1 MQKNQEDILDECKT
15 SLENMHALYSQH
27 PYMLQR
33 LHHHMTAY
41 LPSTLANELK
51 GYDKRVDR
59 TNTLTNEQQIFI
71 QVFLSKNAYY
81 YLPINGCFYEY
92 DGKHYKP
99 VKEDDIQHKLL
110 STISSDKTIM
120 PWKHK
125 TKINIM
131 KQIKERNI
139 LKSVPETDTI
149 QNILGIL
156 SPSIFTSKN
165 QAKYFLTIIGDNI
178 FKKNSDLIFLVD
190 VKTRRLLTEID
201 NIAYMMIGQ
210 ANTTHNFM
218 TKYHESHHYNNCRLL
233 KTNEVYSMDLWKDLL
248 QKIGLDLLCVAAHY
262 SARYENSENYI
273 MNKSDSVLKN
283 YALFLKNN
291 TQQQIVDKFIAHSI
305 QKVNINVN
313 VNVNFDPETN
323 LQQQHLQQQQQ
334 QQSIYGTS
342 PQLSSSPLE
351 SGSGFLLMKKAF
363 NYTISWKNMHYLWK
377 QYLSAF
383 SLPNVIYSNTLKVIF
398 KERLQYQELGDTF
411 VNVTSKYLPLVSDFL
426 AFWDETVIM
435 SEGVSGEL
443 NEGYFDNELEIDEIC
458 MLFKSWNN
466 NNSITETDVLK
477 LLKHFFPSLEIVED
491 KYVLNVSCSLWD
503 KVQDIDQALEQYKTH
518 LKQMMGDIPVNEH
531 NIVSFDSAYNFY
543 TTYCSSL
550 SSNVVSKR
558 YFEKYVYS
566 VLHNFIVFERFI
578 CVDWYVN

>member
-1 MQKNQEDILDECKT
+1 MQKMPEDVLEECKS
-15 SLENMHALYSQH
+15 SLENMYALYSQH

-33 LHHHMTAY
+33 FHYHMTTY

-81 YLPINGCFYEY
+81 YLPNNGCFYEY

-110 STISSDKTIM
+110 TTISSDKTIM

-125 TKINIM
+125 TKINII

-190 VKTRRLLTEID
+190 IKTRRLLTEID

-218 TKYHESHHYNNCRLL
+218 TKYHESHDYNNCRLL

-273 MNKSDSVLKN
+273 MNKADSVLKT

-305 QKVNINVN
+305 QKVNVE
-313 VNVNFDPETN
+313 FDADFSF
-323 LQQQHLQQQQQ
+323 QQTQTQPQ

-351 SGSGFLLMKKAF
+351 SGVNFLMKKAF
-363 NYTISWKNMHYLWK
+363 NYAISWKNMHYLWK

-383 SLPNVIYSNTLKVIF
+383 SLPNVIYSNTLKAIF
-398 KERLQYQELGDTF
+398 KERLQYQDFGDTF
-411 VNVTSKYLPLVSDFL
+411 INVTSKYLPLVSEFL
-426 AFWDETVIM
+426 SFWDETINM
-435 SEGVSGEL
+435 SEGVSGES
-443 NEGYFDNELEIDEIC
+443 NESYFDNELEVDEIC
-458 MLFKSWNN
+458 MLFKSWHS

-477 LLKHFFPSLEIVED
+477 LLKHFFSSLEIVED

-503 KVQDIDQALEQYKTH
+503 KVQDIDQALQQYKTH

-558 YFEKYVYS
+558 YFEKYLYS
-566 VLHNFIVFERFI
+566 MLHNFIVFERFI
-578 CVDWYVN
+578 CVDWYMN

>member
-1 MQKNQEDILDECKT
+1 MQKMPENVLEECKL

-33 LHHHMTAY
+33 LHHHMTSY

-51 GYDKRVDR
+51 GYDKRIDR

-81 YLPINGCFYEY
+81 YLPNNGCFYEY

-110 STISSDKTIM
+110 STISNDKTIM

-125 TKINIM
+125 TKINII

-190 VKTRRLLTEID
+190 VKTKRLLTEID
-201 NIAYMMIGQ
+201 NIAYMMIGH

-262 SARYENSENYI
+262 SARYETSENYI
-273 MNKSDSVLKN
+273 MNKADSALKT
-283 YALFLKNN
+283 YTLFLKNN
-291 TQQQIVDKFIAHSI
+291 TQQQIVDKFITHSI
-305 QKVNINVN
+305 QKVNVEQDTDS
-313 VNVNFDPETN
+313 VVQS
-323 LQQQHLQQQQQ
+323 LQMQG
-334 QQSIYGTS
+334 IYGTS
-342 PQLSSSPLE
+342 PQLSSSPIE
-351 SGSGFLLMKKAF
+351 SGSGFLIKKAF
-363 NYTISWKNMHYLWK
+363 NYAISWKNMHYLWK

-383 SLPNVIYSNTLKVIF
+383 SLPNVIYSNTLKTIF
-398 KERLQYQELGDTF
+398 KEILPYQDF
-411 VNVTSKYLPLVSDFL
+411 SDAFINVTSKYLPVVSDFL
-426 AFWDETVIM
+426 SFWEETINM
-435 SEGVSGEL
+435 SDVLEQVQD
-443 NEGYFDNELEIDEIC
+443 NEIYFDNELEVDEIC
-458 MLFKSWNN
+458 MLFKSWHS

-491 KYVLNVSCSLWD
+491 KYVLNVSCSLWN
-503 KVQDIDQALEQYKTH
+503 KAQDIHTSLEQYKIH
-518 LKQMMGDIPVNEH
+518 LKQMMGDIPINEH

-543 TTYCSSL
+543 ITYCSSL
-550 SSNVVSKR
+550 SSNVVNKR
-558 YFEKYVYS
+558 YFEKYLYS
-566 VLHNFIVFERFI
+566 VLHNFIVFERFV
-578 CVDWYVN
+578 CVDWYMN

>member
-1 MQKNQEDILDECKT
+1 MQKMPENVLEECKL

-33 LHHHMTAY
+33 LHHHMTSY

-51 GYDKRVDR
+51 GYDKRIDR

-81 YLPINGCFYEY
+81 YLPNNGCFYEY

-110 STISSDKTIM
+110 STISNDKTIM

-125 TKINIM
+125 TKINII

-190 VKTRRLLTEID
+190 VKTKRLLTEID
-201 NIAYMMIGQ
+201 NIAYMMIGH

-262 SARYENSENYI
+262 SARYETSENYI
-273 MNKSDSVLKN
+273 MNKADSALKT
-283 YALFLKNN
+283 YTLFLKNN
-291 TQQQIVDKFIAHSI
+291 TQQQIVDKFITHSI
-305 QKVNINVN
+305 QKVNVEQDADS
-313 VNVNFDPETN
+313 VVQS
-323 LQQQHLQQQQQ
+323 LQMQG
-334 QQSIYGTS
+334 IYGTS
-342 PQLSSSPLE
+342 PQLSSSPIE
-351 SGSGFLLMKKAF
+351 SGSGFLIKKAF
-363 NYTISWKNMHYLWK
+363 NYAISWKNMHYLWK

-383 SLPNVIYSNTLKVIF
+383 SLPNVIYSNTLKTIF
-398 KERLQYQELGDTF
+398 KEILPYQDF
-411 VNVTSKYLPLVSDFL
+411 SDAFINVTSKYLPVVSDFL
-426 AFWDETVIM
+426 SFWEETINM
-435 SEGVSGEL
+435 SDVLEQVQD
-443 NEGYFDNELEIDEIC
+443 NEIYFDNELEVDEIC
-458 MLFKSWNN
+458 MLFKSWHS

-491 KYVLNVSCSLWD
+491 KYVLNVSCSLWN
-503 KVQDIDQALEQYKTH
+503 KAQDIHTSLEQYKIH
-518 LKQMMGDIPVNEH
+518 LKQMMGDIPINEH

-543 TTYCSSL
+543 ITYCSSL
-550 SSNVVSKR
+550 ANNVVNKR
-558 YFEKYVYS
+558 YFEKYLYS
-566 VLHNFIVFERFI
+566 VLHNFIVFERFV
-578 CVDWYVN
+578 CVDWYMN